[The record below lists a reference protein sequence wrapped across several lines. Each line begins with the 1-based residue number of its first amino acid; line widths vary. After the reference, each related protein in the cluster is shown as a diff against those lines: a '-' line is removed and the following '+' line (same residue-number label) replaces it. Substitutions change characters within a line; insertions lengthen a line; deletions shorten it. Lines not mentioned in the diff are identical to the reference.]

1 VTEPLQH
8 LQAATPHLGRVAITT
23 APQPPAQG
31 TDLRIAFYNRLTTE
45 DEQDPEQASRCR
57 ALIESIIAKHLD
69 TDAAIYLDDDGGE
82 SPYCRTTNRPEPT
95 REKPD
100 P

>member
-1 VTEPLQH
+1 M
-8 LQAATPHLGRVAITT
+8 RF
-23 APQPPAQG
+23 
-31 TDLRIAFYNRLTTE
+31 AFYNRLTTE

-57 ALIESIIAKHLD
+57 ALIESIKAKHLD
-69 TDAAIYLDDDGGE
+69 TDAAMYLDDGGE